1 MTKRKS
7 EKLKTGEMIGNVMSE
22 NSLNYDPRYW
32 HNIQP
37 PEEIDVSRY
46 FEYDEDA
53 LFQLRK
59 WLRLDEEV
67 PKTIV
72 EVGCGSGYFT
82 EKLIEMTSVP
92 REIVAIEPDDVLRE
106 YAKEKLSP
114 KVRFLKGTAEDI
126 PLPDEYADLTVCHIV
141 LNNLPDVYGAV
152 SEMTRATK
160 SSGIVAAIEPGGGGI
175 NYYPD
180 PKLNDLEKKI
190 GEAYGKGIWD
200 LRRKFMD
207 YSKDLKQKWA
217 RYAEVFHSCGLV
229 DIEAH
234 GILSVFL
241 LSDPRRDRDE
251 LLRWLKK
258 RLLIHQKERGRRSEI
273 LRRGGLSESVIQ
285 EYYRTKKA
293 YLENLIR
300 HPEQISKTYELHTT
314 SRTVTVGLKPEKKVK
329 RL

>member
-1 MTKRKS
+1 
-7 EKLKTGEMIGNVMSE
+7 MSE
-22 NSLNYDPRYW
+22 DLLHYDPRYW

-37 PEEIDVSRY
+37 PEEMDVSRH

-59 WLRLDEEV
+59 WLRLDEGV

-82 EKLIEMTSVP
+82 EKLIEMASVP
-92 REIVAIEPDDVLRE
+92 REIVAIEPDDILRE

-126 PLPDEYADLTVCHIV
+126 LLPDEFADLTVCHIV

-152 SEMTRATK
+152 SGMSRVTK
-160 SSGIVAAIEPGGGGI
+160 GGGIVAAIEPGGGGI
-175 NYYPD
+175 DYYPD
-180 PKLNDLEKKI
+180 PKLNELEEKV
-190 GEAYGKGIWD
+190 GEAYGKGIWN
-200 LRRKFMD
+200 LRSKLID
-207 YSKDLKQKWA
+207 YSKELKQKRA

-229 DIEAH
+229 NVAAH

-241 LSDPRRDRDE
+241 LSDPRRD
-251 LLRWLKK
+251 
-258 RLLIHQKERGRRSEI
+258 QQEI
-273 LRRGGLSESVIQ
+273 LSWLNKQLLLHENDWKRVKVILQRGGLPESFIQ
-285 EYYRTKKA
+285 QYYQSRKA
-293 YLENLIR
+293 YLENLIS
-300 HPEQISKTYELHTT
+300 HPEQISKTHELHTI
-314 SRTVTVGLKPEKKVK
+314 SRTVTIGLKPREKGLE